1 MEQTIHI
8 LVVDDEPDIRR
19 ILHIMLEHQ
28 GYRVHEAINGRRA
41 VEYIR
46 ENPDTDLILM
56 DIMMPELGG
65 VEASREIRSISSA
78 PILFLTAKSQERDML
93 QAYQS
98 GGDDYLVK
106 PFSRAE
112 LLMRVESLLRRYR
125 VYKGK
130 INGKILRQDIV
141 LDEENRRVLRDGA
154 AVELTETEFSILQY
168 LAAQKGKVVSV
179 NDIYENVW
187 HEKYMP
193 ASNNTVMVH
202 IVNLRKKLERNPAEP
217 RLIRTVWGKGYQID

>member
-65 VEASREIRSISSA
+65 VEASREIRLISSA

-106 PFSRAE
+106 PFSSAE

-130 INGKILRQDIV
+130 I
-141 LDEENRRVLRDGA
+141 LRDGA

>member
-1 MEQTIHI
+1 
-8 LVVDDEPDIRR
+8 
-19 ILHIMLEHQ
+19 
-28 GYRVHEAINGRRA
+28 
-41 VEYIR
+41 
-46 ENPDTDLILM
+46 
-56 DIMMPELGG
+56 MMPELGG

-106 PFSRAE
+106 PFSSAE

-141 LDEENRRVLRDGA
+141 LDEENRPRPARRRGRRADGDGVFHFTVSRRAEGQGRLR
-154 AVELTETEFSILQY
+154 ER
-168 LAAQKGKVVSV
+168 
-179 NDIYENVW
+179 
-187 HEKYMP
+187 H
-193 ASNNTVMVH
+193 
-202 IVNLRKKLERNPAEP
+202 LRK
-217 RLIRTVWGKGYQID
+217 RLA

>member
-65 VEASREIRSISSA
+65 VEASREIRVDLLRA
-78 PILFLTAKSQERDML
+78 DPVPDGQEPGAGML
-93 QAYQS
+93 QAYRS
-98 GGDDYLVK
+98 GRRRL
-106 PFSRAE
+106 SRQA
-112 LLMRVESLLRRYR
+112 
-125 VYKGK
+125 
-130 INGKILRQDIV
+130 V
-141 LDEENRRVLRDGA
+141 LQRGA
-154 AVELTETEFSILQY
+154 ADARGV
-168 LAAQKGKVVSV
+168 AAAALS
-179 NDIYENVW
+179 
-187 HEKYMP
+187 
-193 ASNNTVMVH
+193 
-202 IVNLRKKLERNPAEP
+202 
-217 RLIRTVWGKGYQID
+217 RL

>member
-106 PFSRAE
+106 PFSSAE
-112 LLMRVESLLRRYR
+112 LLMRVKSLLRRYR

>member
-1 MEQTIHI
+1 
-8 LVVDDEPDIRR
+8 
-19 ILHIMLEHQ
+19 
-28 GYRVHEAINGRRA
+28 
-41 VEYIR
+41 
-46 ENPDTDLILM
+46 
-56 DIMMPELGG
+56 
-65 VEASREIRSISSA
+65 
-78 PILFLTAKSQERDML
+78 ML

-106 PFSRAE
+106 PFSSAE

-154 AVELTETEFSILQY
+154 AVELTETEFSILHC
-168 LAAQKGKVVSV
+168 LAENRGRVVPV
-179 NDIYENVW
+179 RTIYETVW
-187 HEKYMP
+187 HETYMP

-202 IVNLRKKLERNPAEP
+202 IVNLRKKLEEDPANP
-217 RLIRTVWGKGYQID
+217 RLIRPVWGKGYQID